1 VLAELAIASAAIG
14 AVKEALQGTGD
25 IMSAA
30 KHIGSFFDSKAAL
43 QKRVNEKGGRSD
55 IESFM
60 ALEELAAMEEA
71 LKQQMLFLGRP
82 GLVDSWHQFQAD
94 AKRQRDAEAKA
105 IALAKYKRKQK
116 IWAWINGFI
125 IVAAVVTGLVAIA
138 GVVWLV
144 VTKGGNG

>member
-1 VLAELAIASAAIG
+1 MLAELAIASAAIG

-60 ALEELAAMEEA
+60 ALEKLAAMEEA

-105 IALAKYKRKQK
+105 IALAKYKRKQT
-116 IWAWINGFI
+116 IWAWINGLLI
-125 IVAAVVTGLVAIA
+125 TVSILS
-138 GVVWLV
+138 GVVFIAILV
-144 VTKGGNG
+144 WAIYTRGGNG

>member
-1 VLAELAIASAAIG
+1 
-14 AVKEALQGTGD
+14 
-25 IMSAA
+25 MSAA

-43 QKRVNEKGGRSD
+43 QKRVNEKGRSD

-105 IALAKYKRKQK
+105 IALAKYKRKQT
-116 IWAWINGFI
+116 ILAWVNGFI
-125 IVAAVVTGLVAIA
+125 IVAAVVTGLVIVA
-138 GVVWLV
+138 GVVWV
-144 VTKGGNG
+144 IVTKGGNG

>member
-1 VLAELAIASAAIG
+1 
-14 AVKEALQGTGD
+14 
-25 IMSAA
+25 MSAA

-43 QKRVNEKGGRSD
+43 QKRANEKGGRSD

-105 IALAKYKRKQK
+105 IALAAYKRKQT
-116 IWAWINGFI
+116 IWAWINGILIAVSILSGVIFI
-125 IVAAVVTGLVAIA
+125 AM
-138 GVVWLV
+138 VVWFIY
-144 VTKGGNG
+144 TKGGNG

>member
-1 VLAELAIASAAIG
+1 MLAELAIASAAIG

-43 QKRVNEKGGRSD
+43 QKRANEKGGRSD

-105 IALAKYKRKQK
+105 IALAAYKRKQT
-116 IWAWINGFI
+116 IWAWINGVLI
-125 IVAAVVTGLVAIA
+125 AVSILS
-138 GVVWLV
+138 GVVFIAILV
-144 VTKGGNG
+144 WAIYTRGGNG

>member
-1 VLAELAIASAAIG
+1 
-14 AVKEALQGTGD
+14 
-25 IMSAA
+25 MSAA

>member
-1 VLAELAIASAAIG
+1 MLAELAIASAAIG
-14 AVKEALQGTGD
+14 AVKEVLQGTGD

-43 QKRVNEKGGRSD
+43 QKRVNEKGRSD

-105 IALAKYKRKQK
+105 IALAKYKRKQT
-116 IWAWINGFI
+116 ILAWVNGFI
-125 IVAAVVTGLVAIA
+125 IVAAVVTGLVIVA
-138 GVVWLV
+138 GGVWGI